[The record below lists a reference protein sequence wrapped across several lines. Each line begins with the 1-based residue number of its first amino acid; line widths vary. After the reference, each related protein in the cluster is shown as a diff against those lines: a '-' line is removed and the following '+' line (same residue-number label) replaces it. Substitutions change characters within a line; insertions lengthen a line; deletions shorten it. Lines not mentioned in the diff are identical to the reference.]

1 MPLEARDL
9 LLLALLAERQPLL
22 PLPHPAPV
30 ERRLPAQEDVQAD
43 LRLGLGRRP
52 LELPPVPRG
61 QLPALLLRRPLE
73 VPEPRA
79 AADLPEVPLLERGL
93 GLAVPRLHLVL
104 GPQLLGLLPLVPA
117 EVLDPQPP
125 DDPGELPV
133 VADRAAPLGPTLNS
147 SLGGMR
153 YR

>member
-9 LLLALLAERQPLL
+9 LLLALLAERQPVL

-30 ERRLPAQEDVQAD
+30 ERGLAAQEDVQAD
-43 LRLGLGRRP
+43 LRLGLCGRA
-52 LELPPVPRG
+52 LELPPVALG
-61 QLPALLLRRPLE
+61 QHPALLLRGPLE

-79 AADLPEVPLLERGL
+79 AADLAEVPLLERGL

-104 GPQLLGLLPLVPA
+104 GAELLGLLALVAA
-117 EVLDPQPP
+117 EVLDAQAA

-133 VADRAAPLGPTLNS
+133 VDDRAARRGPTLNS